1 MMKKLLSL
9 LLVAT
14 IITSTLC
21 VSYFAFDN
29 VDNLSNITTS
39 EPTDKEIEKST
50 ISTSDEATPDE
61 ATPDEITTEP
71 SSPTTESSTIESST
85 EPSSPTTESSTI
97 ESSTEPSSPTTESS
111 TIESSTEPSSSTT
124 ESSTIESSTEPS
136 SSTTES
142 STIESSTEPTTT
154 KPTDIKVSSIKLNT
168 KNHTMY
174 SNQYVQLKATVLPN
188 NAYNKSVTWKSSNSK
203 IATVDKKGKVKAL
216 KVGNAIITATSTDGS
231 NVSAQC
237 KIKVVQRV
245 TKIKLNKSIINLSK
259 KGKTAK
265 LKATV
270 LPNNAYNKSVTWK
283 ANNTKV
289 VTVDKKGKIKATTN
303 KGATYVNAIA
313 KDGSKKKAKLLV
325 VVGPKVKKITLNKT
339 SVTLNRGAKNRT
351 FQLKKAIKNKNATY
365 KGVSWYS
372 SNKNVATVNSNGKV
386 TIKHRGKVVITV
398 KAKDGSNKSA
408 KCKFTIKQLVTKLS
422 YNNKKQVKEVY
433 KNKKMKFAVT
443 VAPSNA
449 NNKGL
454 TYSSSNKK
462 VATVNSK
469 GVIKGIKAGT
479 VTITAKAKDG
489 SRKAVKLTVKVKNP
503 PISVNTKLTIKQLK
517 SKSIVKRHCDMLNN
531 YFKSCGATIEP
542 RLKGQHQWYVED
554 TSNYCVD
561 NFTSLND
568 WYIETLSYWIQE
580 MSTDTLKNDGEW
592 NGYTDMNKW
601 EKEVLD
607 SFIYWDKNGYPKYR
621 KNLIL
626 DSKYNGF
633 DWVVNTETPKDS
645 KFLVYV
651 DFEKF
656 KINGKDY
663 KDNKGNQEY
672 VIKFYYNWQSIED
685 YNNHKDPRD

>member
-1 MMKKLLSL
+1 MKKLLSL

-39 EPTDKEIEKST
+39 EPTEKEIETST
-50 ISTSDEATPDE
+50 ISTSDE

-85 EPSSPTTESSTI
+85 EPTT
-97 ESSTEPSSPTTESS
+97 
-111 TIESSTEPSSSTT
+111 
-124 ESSTIESSTEPS
+124 
-136 SSTTES
+136 
-142 STIESSTEPTTT
+142 TEPTEV
-154 KPTDIKVSSIKLNT
+154 KVSSIKLNAT
-168 KNHTMY
+168 SKTLYNGKSTT
-174 SNQYVQLKATVLPN
+174 LKATVFPI
-188 NAYNKSVTWKSSNSK
+188 NATNKSLTWKSSNTK
-203 IATVDKKGKVKAL
+203 VATVDKNGKVSAIKFG
-216 KVGNAIITATSTDGS
+216 KAIITVTSNDGS
-231 NVSAQC
+231 NVVAQC
-237 KIKVVQRV
+237 NITVVQRA
-245 TKIKLNKSIINLSK
+245 TKITLNKDIVNIPK
-259 KGKTAK
+259 KGKTATV
-265 LKATV
+265 KATV
-270 LPNNAYNKSVTWK
+270 YPSNAYIKSVNWK
-283 ANNTKV
+283 SNNTKV
-289 VTVDKKGKIKATTN
+289 VTVDRNGKIKATTN
-303 KGATYVNAIA
+303 KGTTYVNAIA

-351 FQLKKAIKNKNATY
+351 YQLKKSIKNKNATY
-365 KGVSWYS
+365 KAVAWKT
-372 SNKNVATVNSNGKV
+372 SNKNVATVDNNGKV
-386 TIKHRGKVVITV
+386 TVLKKGTVTITA

-408 KCKFTIKQLVTKLS
+408 KCKFTVKQLVTKLS

-443 VAPSNA
+443 VVPSNA
-449 NNKGL
+449 NNKKL

-554 TSNYCVD
+554 TSGYCVD
-561 NFTSLND
+561 NFVSLNY
-568 WYIETLSYWIQE
+568 WYTETLSY
-580 MSTDTLKNDGEW
+580 
-592 NGYTDMNKW
+592 
-601 EKEVLD
+601 
-607 SFIYWDKNGYPKYR
+607 
-621 KNLIL
+621 
-626 DSKYNGF
+626 
-633 DWVVNTETPKDS
+633 
-645 KFLVYV
+645 
-651 DFEKF
+651 
-656 KINGKDY
+656 
-663 KDNKGNQEY
+663 
-672 VIKFYYNWQSIED
+672 
-685 YNNHKDPRD
+685 

>member
-1 MMKKLLSL
+1 MKQHLMKLLQNL
-9 LLVAT
+9 L
-14 IITSTLC
+14 
-21 VSYFAFDN
+21 
-29 VDNLSNITTS
+29 
-39 EPTDKEIEKST
+39 
-50 ISTSDEATPDE
+50 
-61 ATPDEITTEP
+61 
-71 SSPTTESSTIESST
+71 SP
-85 EPSSPTTESSTI
+85 
-97 ESSTEPSSPTTESS
+97 
-111 TIESSTEPSSSTT
+111 TT

-154 KPTDIKVSSIKLNT
+154 ETTEVKVSSIKLNAT
-168 KNHTMY
+168 SKTLYNGKSTT
-174 SNQYVQLKATVLPN
+174 LKATVFPI
-188 NAYNKSVTWKSSNSK
+188 NATNKRLTWKSSNTK
-203 IATVDKKGKVKAL
+203 VATVDKNGKVKAL

-283 ANNTKV
+283 SNNTKV
-289 VTVDKKGKIKATTN
+289 VTVDRNGKIKATTN
-303 KGATYVNAIA
+303 KGTTYVNAIA
-313 KDGSKKKAKLLV
+313 KDGRKIRTRILV
-325 VVGPKVKKITLNKT
+325 VVGKKVKKITLNKS

-408 KCKFTIKQLVTKLS
+408 KCKFTVKQLVTKLS

-433 KNKKMKFAVT
+433 KNKTIKFAVT
-443 VAPSNA
+443 VVPSNA

-469 GVIKGIKAGT
+469 GVVKGIKAGT

-489 SRKAVKLTVKVKNP
+489 SRKVVKLTVKVKNP
-503 PISVNTKLTIKQLK
+503 PISDNTKLTIKQLK

-672 VIKFYYNWQSIED
+672 VIKFYYNWQSKVVGVFLLSKLTNFQKNRKILQI
-685 YNNHKDPRD
+685 

>member
-1 MMKKLLSL
+1 MKKLLSL

-14 IITSTLC
+14 IVTSTLC

-39 EPTDKEIEKST
+39 EPTDKEIETST

-61 ATPDEITTEP
+61 IT
-71 SSPTTESSTIESST
+71 
-85 EPSSPTTESSTI
+85 
-97 ESSTEPSSPTTESS
+97 TEPSSPTTESS

-154 KPTDIKVSSIKLNT
+154 EPTEVKVSSIKLNAT
-168 KNHTMY
+168 SKTLYNGKSTT
-174 SNQYVQLKATVLPN
+174 LKATVFPI
-188 NAYNKSVTWKSSNSK
+188 NATNKSLTWKSSNTK
-203 IATVDKKGKVKAL
+203 VATIDKNGKVKAL
-216 KVGNAIITATSTDGS
+216 KVGNATITATSTDGS

-283 ANNTKV
+283 SNNTKV
-289 VTVDKKGKIKATTN
+289 VTVDKNGKIKATTN
-303 KGATYVNAIA
+303 KGTTYVNAIA
-313 KDGSKKKAKLLV
+313 KDGRKIRTRILV
-325 VVGPKVKKITLNKT
+325 VVGKKVKKITLNKT

-408 KCKFTIKQLVTKLS
+408 KCKFTVKQLVTKLS

-433 KNKKMKFAVT
+433 KNKTIKFAVT
-443 VAPSNA
+443 VVPSNA

-503 PISVNTKLTIKQLK
+503 PISDNTKLTIKQLK
-517 SKSIVKRHCDMLNN
+517 SKLIVKRHCDMLNN

-607 SFIYWDKNGYPKYR
+607 SFIYWDKNGYPQYR

-633 DWVVNTETPKDS
+633 DWLINTYTKKTN

-656 KINGKDY
+656 KIKGKDY

>member
-1 MMKKLLSL
+1 MKQHLMKLLQNL
-9 LLVAT
+9 L
-14 IITSTLC
+14 
-21 VSYFAFDN
+21 
-29 VDNLSNITTS
+29 
-39 EPTDKEIEKST
+39 
-50 ISTSDEATPDE
+50 
-61 ATPDEITTEP
+61 
-71 SSPTTESSTIESST
+71 SP
-85 EPSSPTTESSTI
+85 
-97 ESSTEPSSPTTESS
+97 
-111 TIESSTEPSSSTT
+111 
-124 ESSTIESSTEPS
+124 
-136 SSTTES
+136 TTES

-154 KPTDIKVSSIKLNT
+154 ETTEVKVSSIKLNAT
-168 KNHTMY
+168 SKTLYNGKSTT
-174 SNQYVQLKATVLPN
+174 LKATVFPI
-188 NAYNKSVTWKSSNSK
+188 NATNKRLTWKSSNTK
-203 IATVDKKGKVKAL
+203 VATVDKNGKVKAL

-283 ANNTKV
+283 SNNTKV
-289 VTVDKKGKIKATTN
+289 VTVDRNGKIKATTN
-303 KGATYVNAIA
+303 KGTTYVNAIA
-313 KDGSKKKAKLLV
+313 KDGRKIRTRILV
-325 VVGPKVKKITLNKT
+325 VVGKKVKKITLNKS
-339 SVTLNRGAKNRT
+339 SVTLNKGAKNRT

-408 KCKFTIKQLVTKLS
+408 KCKFTVKQLVTKLS

-433 KNKKMKFAVT
+433 KNKTIKFAVT
-443 VAPSNA
+443 VVPSNA

-469 GVIKGIKAGT
+469 GVVKGIKAGT

-489 SRKAVKLTVKVKNP
+489 SRKVVKLTVKVKNP
-503 PISVNTKLTIKQLK
+503 PISDNTKLTIKQLK

>member
-1 MMKKLLSL
+1 MKKLLSL

-39 EPTDKEIEKST
+39 EPTEKGIETST

-85 EPSSPTTESSTI
+85 G
-97 ESSTEPSSPTTESS
+97 PSSPTTESS

-203 IATVDKKGKVKAL
+203 IATVDKNGKVKAL

-283 ANNTKV
+283 SNNTKV
-289 VTVDKKGKIKATTN
+289 VTVDKNGKIKATTN
-303 KGATYVNAIA
+303 KGTTYVNAIA
-313 KDGSKKKAKLLV
+313 KDGRKIRTRILV
-325 VVGPKVKKITLNKT
+325 VVGEKVKKITLNRT
-339 SVTLNRGAKNRT
+339 SVTLNRGAKNRG
-351 FQLKKAIKNKNATY
+351 FQLKKSIKNKNATY
-365 KGVSWYS
+365 KAVNWYT
-372 SNKNVATVNSNGKV
+372 SNKNIATVDSNGKV
-386 TIKHRGKVVITV
+386 TLKHRGKVTIIV

-408 KCKFTIKQLVTKLS
+408 KCKITVKQLVTKLS
-422 YNNKKQVKEVY
+422 YNGKKQAKEVY
-433 KNKKMKFAVT
+433 KNKTIKFAVA

-479 VTITAKAKDG
+479 VTIAAKAKDR
-489 SRKAVKLTVKVKNP
+489 SNKVVKIKVKVKNP
-503 PISVNTKLTIKQLK
+503 PITDTTILTEKALK
-517 SKSIVKRHCDMLNN
+517 NPQTVKRICTKLNN
-531 YFKSCGATIEP
+531 YFKSCGAKIEP
-542 RLKGQHQWYVED
+542 RLKGTHQWYIDD
-554 TSNYCVD
+554 TSDYPNPYYARTINEVY
-561 NFTSLND
+561 TSILGLWIHHMSND
-568 WYIETLSYWIQE
+568 TIC
-580 MSTDTLKNDGEW
+580 NDKEW
-592 NGYTDMNKW
+592 NGITTDDEF
-601 EKEVLD
+601 EKFLNSLE
-607 SFIYWDKNGYPKYR
+607 YYDKDGFPRHNQK
-621 KNLIL
+621 LIL
-626 DSKYNGF
+626 DKKYNGF
-633 DWVVNTETPKDS
+633 DWFINDFS
-645 KFLVYV
+645 KNDTVLMYV
-651 DFEKF
+651 DYEKF

-663 KDNKGNQEY
+663 KDKDGNQEY
-672 VIKFYYNWQSIED
+672 IIKFYYDWQGNVD
-685 YNNHKDPRD
+685 AVGWDKLKD

>member
-1 MMKKLLSL
+1 MKKLLSL

-14 IITSTLC
+14 IVTSTLC

-39 EPTDKEIEKST
+39 EPTDKEIETST

-85 EPSSPTTESSTI
+85 EPSS
-97 ESSTEPSSPTTESS
+97 
-111 TIESSTEPSSSTT
+111 
-124 ESSTIESSTEPS
+124 
-136 SSTTES
+136 STTES

-154 KPTDIKVSSIKLNT
+154 EPTEVKVSSIKLNAT
-168 KNHTMY
+168 SKTLYNGKSTT
-174 SNQYVQLKATVLPN
+174 LKATVFPI
-188 NAYNKSVTWKSSNSK
+188 NATNKRLTWKSSNTK
-203 IATVDKKGKVKAL
+203 VATVDKNGKVKAL

-283 ANNTKV
+283 SNNTKV
-289 VTVDKKGKIKATTN
+289 VTVDRNGKIKATTN
-303 KGATYVNAIA
+303 KGTTYVNAIA
-313 KDGSKKKAKLLV
+313 KDGRKIRTRILV
-325 VVGPKVKKITLNKT
+325 VVGKKVKKITLNKS

-408 KCKFTIKQLVTKLS
+408 KCKFTVKQLVTKLS

-433 KNKKMKFAVT
+433 KNKTIKFAVT
-443 VAPSNA
+443 VVPSNA

-503 PISVNTKLTIKQLK
+503 PISDNTKLTIKQLK
-517 SKSIVKRHCDMLNN
+517 SKLIVKRHCDMLNN

-607 SFIYWDKNGYPKYR
+607 SFIYWDKNGYPQYR

-633 DWVVNTETPKDS
+633 DWLINTYTKKTN

-656 KINGKDY
+656 KIKGKDY

>member
-1 MMKKLLSL
+1 MKKLLSL

-39 EPTDKEIEKST
+39 EPTEKGIETST

-61 ATPDEITTEP
+61 ATPDEIT
-71 SSPTTESSTIESST
+71 T

-203 IATVDKKGKVKAL
+203 IATVDKNGKVKAL
-216 KVGNAIITATSTDGS
+216 KVGNATITATSTDGS

>member
-1 MMKKLLSL
+1 MKKLLSL

-50 ISTSDEATPDE
+50 ISTSDEATSDE

-85 EPSSPTTESSTI
+85 EPTTTE
-97 ESSTEPSSPTTESS
+97 TTEV
-111 TIESSTEPSSSTT
+111 
-124 ESSTIESSTEPS
+124 
-136 SSTTES
+136 
-142 STIESSTEPTTT
+142 
-154 KPTDIKVSSIKLNT
+154 KVSSIKLNAT
-168 KNHTMY
+168 SKTLYNGKSTT
-174 SNQYVQLKATVLPN
+174 LKATVFPI
-188 NAYNKSVTWKSSNSK
+188 NATNKRLTWKSSNTK
-203 IATVDKKGKVKAL
+203 VATVDKNGKVKAL

-372 SNKNVATVNSNGKV
+372 SNKNVATVDKNGKV
-386 TIKHRGKVVITV
+386 TIKHRGTVTITA

-408 KCKFTIKQLVTKLS
+408 KCKFTVKQLVTKLS

>member
-1 MMKKLLSL
+1 MKKLLSL

-39 EPTDKEIEKST
+39 EPTEKGIETST
-50 ISTSDEATPDE
+50 ISTSDEATSDE

-85 EPSSPTTESSTI
+85 EPTTTE
-97 ESSTEPSSPTTESS
+97 TTEV
-111 TIESSTEPSSSTT
+111 
-124 ESSTIESSTEPS
+124 
-136 SSTTES
+136 
-142 STIESSTEPTTT
+142 
-154 KPTDIKVSSIKLNT
+154 KVSSIKLNAT
-168 KNHTMY
+168 SKTLYNGKSTT
-174 SNQYVQLKATVLPN
+174 LKATVFPI
-188 NAYNKSVTWKSSNSK
+188 NATNKRLTWKSSNTK
-203 IATVDKKGKVKAL
+203 VATVDKNGKVKAL

-265 LKATV
+265 LKAAV

-283 ANNTKV
+283 SNNTKV
-289 VTVDKKGKIKATTN
+289 VTVDKNGKIKATTN
-303 KGATYVNAIA
+303 KGTTYVNAIA
-313 KDGSKKKAKLLV
+313 KDGSKIRTRILV
-325 VVGPKVKKITLNKT
+325 VVGKKVKKITLNKS

-372 SNKNVATVNSNGKV
+372 SNKNVATVDNNGKV
-386 TIKHRGKVVITV
+386 TVLKKGTVTITA

-408 KCKFTIKQLVTKLS
+408 KCKFTVKQLVTKLS

-433 KNKKMKFAVT
+433 KNKTIKFAVT
-443 VAPSNA
+443 VVPSNA

-469 GVIKGIKAGT
+469 GVVKGIKAGT
-479 VTITAKAKDG
+479 VTITAKTKD
-489 SRKAVKLTVKVKNP
+489 SSKKIVKIKVKVKNP
-503 PISVNTKLTIKQLK
+503 PISDNTKLTIKQLK

-554 TSNYCVD
+554 TSGYCVD
-561 NFTSLND
+561 NFVSLNY
-568 WYIETLSYWIQE
+568 WYTETLSYWIQE
-580 MSTDTLKNDGEW
+580 MSGDFLNNNNDWNDKGYLKDS
-592 NGYTDMNKW
+592 NKYADF
-601 EKEVLD
+601 LN
-607 SFIYWDKNGYPKYR
+607 SFIYWDKNGYPQYR

-633 DWVVNTETPKDS
+633 DWLINTETPKDS

>member
-1 MMKKLLSL
+1 MKKLLSL

-39 EPTDKEIEKST
+39 EPTEKGIETST
-50 ISTSDEATPDE
+50 ISTSDEATSDE

-85 EPSSPTTESSTI
+85 EPTTTE
-97 ESSTEPSSPTTESS
+97 TTEV
-111 TIESSTEPSSSTT
+111 
-124 ESSTIESSTEPS
+124 
-136 SSTTES
+136 
-142 STIESSTEPTTT
+142 
-154 KPTDIKVSSIKLNT
+154 KVSSIKLNAT
-168 KNHTMY
+168 SKTLYNGKSTT
-174 SNQYVQLKATVLPN
+174 LKATVFPI
-188 NAYNKSVTWKSSNSK
+188 NATNKRLTWKSSNTK
-203 IATVDKKGKVKAL
+203 VATVDKNGKVKAL

-283 ANNTKV
+283 SNNTKV
-289 VTVDKKGKIKATTN
+289 VTVDKNGKIKATTN
-303 KGATYVNAIA
+303 KGTTYVNAIA
-313 KDGSKKKAKLLV
+313 KDGSKIRTRILV
-325 VVGPKVKKITLNKT
+325 VVGKKVKKITLNKS

-433 KNKKMKFAVT
+433 KNKTMKFAVT
-443 VAPSNA
+443 VTPSNA

-469 GVIKGIKAGT
+469 GVVKGIKAGT
-479 VTITAKAKDG
+479 VTITAKTKD
-489 SRKAVKLTVKVKNP
+489 SSKKIVKIKVKVKNP
-503 PISVNTKLTIKQLK
+503 PISDNTKLTIKQLK

-554 TSNYCVD
+554 TSGYCVD
-561 NFTSLND
+561 NFVSLNY
-568 WYIETLSYWIQE
+568 WYTETLSYWIQE
-580 MSTDTLKNDGEW
+580 MSGDFLNNNNDWNDKGYLKDS
-592 NGYTDMNKW
+592 NKYADF
-601 EKEVLD
+601 LN
-607 SFIYWDKNGYPKYR
+607 SFIYWDKNGYPQYR

-633 DWVVNTETPKDS
+633 DWLINTETPKDS

-685 YNNHKDPRD
+685 YNNHKDQRD

>member
-1 MMKKLLSL
+1 MKKLLSL

-39 EPTDKEIEKST
+39 EPTEKEIEPST
-50 ISTSDEATPDE
+50 TSTSDEATSDEATSDEATSDEATPDE
-61 ATPDEITTEP
+61 IT
-71 SSPTTESSTIESST
+71 
-85 EPSSPTTESSTI
+85 
-97 ESSTEPSSPTTESS
+97 
-111 TIESSTEPSSSTT
+111 TEPSSSTT

-154 KPTDIKVSSIKLNT
+154 EPTDIKVNSIKLNT
-168 KNHTMY
+168 DDYVMY
-174 SNQYVQLKATVLPN
+174 SKQYVQLKAIVSPT
-188 NAYNKSVTWKSSNSK
+188 NATNKNVTWSSNNTK
-203 IATVDKKGKVKAL
+203 IATVDKNGKVKAL
-216 KVGNAIITATSTDGS
+216 KVGNATIIATSTDGS

-270 LPNNAYNKSVTWK
+270 YPSNAYNKSVTWK
-283 ANNTKV
+283 SNNTKV
-289 VTVDKKGKIKATTN
+289 VTVDKNGKIKATTN
-303 KGATYVNAIA
+303 KGTTYVNATA
-313 KDGSKKKAKLLV
+313 KDGSKIRTRVLV
-325 VVGPKVKKITLNKT
+325 VVGEKVKKITLNKT

-398 KAKDGSNKSA
+398 KAKDGSKKSA
-408 KCKFTIKQLVTKLS
+408 KCKVTVRQLVTKLS
-422 YNNKKQVKEVY
+422 YNKKTQKAEVY
-433 KNKKMKFAVT
+433 KNKTIKFAVT

-469 GVIKGIKAGT
+469 GIIKGIKAGT

-503 PISVNTKLTIKQLK
+503 PISDNTKLTIKQLK

-554 TSNYCVD
+554 TSGYCVD
-561 NFTSLND
+561 NFVSLNY
-568 WYIETLSYWIQE
+568 WYTETLSYWIQE
-580 MSTDTLKNDGEW
+580 MSGDFLNNDIDWNNKGYLKDS
-592 NGYTDMNKW
+592 NKYADF
-601 EKEVLD
+601 LN
-607 SFIYWDKNGYPKYR
+607 SFIYWDKNGYPQYR

-633 DWVVNTETPKDS
+633 DWLINTETPKDS

-663 KDNKGNQEY
+663 KDKDGNQEY

>member
-1 MMKKLLSL
+1 MKLLQNL
-9 LLVAT
+9 L
-14 IITSTLC
+14 
-21 VSYFAFDN
+21 
-29 VDNLSNITTS
+29 
-39 EPTDKEIEKST
+39 
-50 ISTSDEATPDE
+50 
-61 ATPDEITTEP
+61 
-71 SSPTTESSTIESST
+71 SP
-85 EPSSPTTESSTI
+85 
-97 ESSTEPSSPTTESS
+97 
-111 TIESSTEPSSSTT
+111 TT

-154 KPTDIKVSSIKLNT
+154 ETTEVKVSSIKLNAT
-168 KNHTMY
+168 SKTLYNGKSTT
-174 SNQYVQLKATVLPN
+174 LKATVFPI
-188 NAYNKSVTWKSSNSK
+188 NATNKSLTWKSSNTK
-203 IATVDKKGKVKAL
+203 VATIDKNGKVKAL
-216 KVGNAIITATSTDGS
+216 KVGNATITATSTDGS

-283 ANNTKV
+283 SNNTKV
-289 VTVDKKGKIKATTN
+289 VTVDKNGKIKATTN
-303 KGATYVNAIA
+303 KGTTYVNAIA
-313 KDGSKKKAKLLV
+313 KDGRKIRTRILV
-325 VVGPKVKKITLNKT
+325 VVGKKVKKITLNKT

-408 KCKFTIKQLVTKLS
+408 KCKFTVKQLVTKLS

-433 KNKKMKFAVT
+433 KNKTIKFAVT
-443 VAPSNA
+443 VVPSNA

-503 PISVNTKLTIKQLK
+503 PISDNTKLTIKQLK

-607 SFIYWDKNGYPKYR
+607 SFIYWDKNGYPQYR

-633 DWVVNTETPKDS
+633 DWLINTYTKKTN

-656 KINGKDY
+656 KIKGKDY

>member
-1 MMKKLLSL
+1 MKKLLSL

-39 EPTDKEIEKST
+39 EPTDKEIETST

-61 ATPDEITTEP
+61 IT
-71 SSPTTESSTIESST
+71 T

-174 SNQYVQLKATVLPN
+174 SNQYVQ
-188 NAYNKSVTWKSSNSK
+188 
-203 IATVDKKGKVKAL
+203 
-216 KVGNAIITATSTDGS
+216 
-231 NVSAQC
+231 
-237 KIKVVQRV
+237 
-245 TKIKLNKSIINLSK
+245 
-259 KGKTAK
+259 

-372 SNKNVATVNSNGKV
+372 SNKNVATVDNNGKV
-386 TIKHRGKVVITV
+386 TVLKKGTVTITA

-408 KCKFTIKQLVTKLS
+408 KCKFTVKQLVTKLS

-433 KNKKMKFAVT
+433 KNKTIKFAVT
-443 VAPSNA
+443 VVPSNA

-469 GVIKGIKAGT
+469 GVVKGIKAGT

-489 SRKAVKLTVKVKNP
+489 SRKVVKLTVKVKNP

-554 TSNYCVD
+554 TSGYCVD
-561 NFTSLND
+561 NFVSLNY
-568 WYIETLSYWIQE
+568 WYTETLSYWIQE
-580 MSTDTLKNDGEW
+580 MSGDFLNNNDDWNDKGYLKDS
-592 NGYTDMNKW
+592 NKYADF
-601 EKEVLD
+601 LN
-607 SFIYWDKNGYPKYR
+607 SFIYWDKNGYPQYR

-633 DWVVNTETPKDS
+633 DWLINTYTKKTN

-656 KINGKDY
+656 KIKGKDY
-663 KDNKGNQEY
+663 KDKDGNQEY

>member
-1 MMKKLLSL
+1 MKKLLSL

-39 EPTDKEIEKST
+39 EPTDKEIETST

-85 EPSSPTTESSTI
+85 EPSSSTTG
-97 ESSTEPSSPTTESS
+97 SS

-154 KPTDIKVSSIKLNT
+154 KPTDIKVSSVKLNT

-203 IATVDKKGKVKAL
+203 IATVDKNGKVKAL

-289 VTVDKKGKIKATTN
+289 VTVDVPVTAPTTVATESETKASFMFGIFPSLSTIP
-303 KGATYVNAIA
+303 ARDAV
-313 KDGSKKKAKLLV
+313 
-325 VVGPKVKKITLNKT
+325 PT
-339 SVTLNRGAKNRT
+339 SVPM
-351 FQLKKAIKNKNATY
+351 
-365 KGVSWYS
+365 VSNIS
-372 SNKNVATVNSNGKV
+372 MIQNVMMSEIAVNHP
-386 TIKHRGKVVITV
+386 ILM
-398 KAKDGSNKSA
+398 KS
-408 KCKFTIKQLVTKLS
+408 
-422 YNNKKQVKEVY
+422 
-433 KNKKMKFAVT
+433 
-443 VAPSNA
+443 
-449 NNKGL
+449 
-454 TYSSSNKK
+454 
-462 VATVNSK
+462 
-469 GVIKGIKAGT
+469 
-479 VTITAKAKDG
+479 
-489 SRKAVKLTVKVKNP
+489 
-503 PISVNTKLTIKQLK
+503 LK
-517 SKSIVKRHCDMLNN
+517 SNLN
-531 YFKSCGATIEP
+531 SVVSAI
-542 RLKGQHQWYVED
+542 
-554 TSNYCVD
+554 
-561 NFTSLND
+561 SLNCGTNEAVASD
-568 WYIETLSYWIQE
+568 AKGFVP
-580 MSTDTLKNDGEW
+580 KNIA
-592 NGYTDMNKW
+592 
-601 EKEVLD
+601 
-607 SFIYWDKNGYPKYR
+607 SPA
-621 KNLIL
+621 
-626 DSKYNGF
+626 
-633 DWVVNTETPKDS
+633 
-645 KFLVYV
+645 
-651 DFEKF
+651 
-656 KINGKDY
+656 
-663 KDNKGNQEY
+663 Q
-672 VIKFYYNWQSIED
+672 
-685 YNNHKDPRD
+685 

>member
-1 MMKKLLSL
+1 MKKLLSL

-14 IITSTLC
+14 IVTSTLC

-39 EPTDKEIEKST
+39 EPTDKEIETST

-61 ATPDEITTEP
+61 ATPDEIT
-71 SSPTTESSTIESST
+71 T

-154 KPTDIKVSSIKLNT
+154 EPTEVKVSSIKLNAT
-168 KNHTMY
+168 SKTLYNGKSTT
-174 SNQYVQLKATVLPN
+174 LKATVFPI
-188 NAYNKSVTWKSSNSK
+188 NATNKSLTWKSSNTK
-203 IATVDKKGKVKAL
+203 VATIDKNGKVKAL
-216 KVGNAIITATSTDGS
+216 KVGNATITATSTDGS

-259 KGKTAK
+259 KCKTAK

-283 ANNTKV
+283 SNNTKV
-289 VTVDKKGKIKATTN
+289 VTVDKNGKIKATTN
-303 KGATYVNAIA
+303 NGTTYVNAIA
-313 KDGSKKKAKLLV
+313 KDGSKIRTRVLV
-325 VVGPKVKKITLNKT
+325 VVGEKVKKITLNKT

-372 SNKNVATVNSNGKV
+372 SNKNVATVDKNGKV

-408 KCKFTIKQLVTKLS
+408 KCKFTVKQLVTKLS

-433 KNKKMKFAVT
+433 KNKTIKFAVT
-443 VAPSNA
+443 VVPSNA
-449 NNKGL
+449 SNKGL

-503 PISVNTKLTIKQLK
+503 PISDNTKLTIKQLK

-554 TSNYCVD
+554 TSGYCVD
-561 NFTSLND
+561 NFVSLNY
-568 WYIETLSYWIQE
+568 WYTETLSYWIQE

-607 SFIYWDKNGYPKYR
+607 SFIYWDKNGYPQYR

-633 DWVVNTETPKDS
+633 DWLINTYTKKTN

-656 KINGKDY
+656 KIKGKDY

>member
-1 MMKKLLSL
+1 MKKLLSL

-14 IITSTLC
+14 IVTSTLC

-39 EPTDKEIEKST
+39 
-50 ISTSDEATPDE
+50 DE
-61 ATPDEITTEP
+61 ATPDEIT
-71 SSPTTESSTIESST
+71 
-85 EPSSPTTESSTI
+85 
-97 ESSTEPSSPTTESS
+97 TEPSSPTTESS

-154 KPTDIKVSSIKLNT
+154 EPTEVKVSSIKLNAT
-168 KNHTMY
+168 SKTLYNGKSTT
-174 SNQYVQLKATVLPN
+174 LKATVFPI
-188 NAYNKSVTWKSSNSK
+188 NATNKSLTWKSSNTK
-203 IATVDKKGKVKAL
+203 VATIDKNGKVKAL
-216 KVGNAIITATSTDGS
+216 KVGNATITATSTDGS

-259 KGKTAK
+259 KCKTAK

-283 ANNTKV
+283 SNNTKV
-289 VTVDKKGKIKATTN
+289 VTVDKNGKIKATTN
-303 KGATYVNAIA
+303 NGTTYVNAIA
-313 KDGSKKKAKLLV
+313 KDGSKIRTRVLV
-325 VVGPKVKKITLNKT
+325 VVGKKVKKITLNKT

-372 SNKNVATVNSNGKV
+372 SNKNVATVNSTGKV

-408 KCKFTIKQLVTKLS
+408 KCKIIVKQLVTKLS
-422 YNNKKQVKEVY
+422 YNSKKQAKKVY
-433 KNKKMKFAVT
+433 RNKTIKFAVT
-443 VAPSNA
+443 VVPSNA
-449 NNKGL
+449 NNKKL

-469 GVIKGIKAGT
+469 GIIKGIKAGT
-479 VTITAKAKDG
+479 VTITAKAKDR
-489 SRKAVKLTVKVKNP
+489 SNKVVKIKVKVKNP
-503 PISVNTKLTIKQLK
+503 PISDNTKLTIKQLK

>member
-1 MMKKLLSL
+1 MKKLLSL

-39 EPTDKEIEKST
+39 EPTEKGIETST
-50 ISTSDEATPDE
+50 ISTSDEATPDG
-61 ATPDEITTEP
+61 IT
-71 SSPTTESSTIESST
+71 
-85 EPSSPTTESSTI
+85 
-97 ESSTEPSSPTTESS
+97 
-111 TIESSTEPSSSTT
+111 
-124 ESSTIESSTEPS
+124 TEPS

-154 KPTDIKVSSIKLNT
+154 EPTEVKVSSIKLNAT
-168 KNHTMY
+168 SKTLYNGKSTT
-174 SNQYVQLKATVLPN
+174 LKATFFPT
-188 NAYNKSVTWKSSNSK
+188 NATNKSLTWKSSNTK
-203 IATVDKKGKVKAL
+203 VATVDKNGKVKAL

-245 TKIKLNKSIINLSK
+245 TKITLNKSIINLSK

-265 LKATV
+265 LKVTV
-270 LPNNAYNKSVTWK
+270 LPNDAYNKSVTWK
-283 ANNTKV
+283 SNNTKV
-289 VTVDKKGKIKATTN
+289 VTVDKNGKIKATTN
-303 KGATYVNAIA
+303 NGTTYVNAIA
-313 KDGSKKKAKLLV
+313 KDGSKIRTRVLV
-325 VVGPKVKKITLNKT
+325 VVGEKVKKITLNKT

-372 SNKNVATVNSNGKV
+372 SNKNVATVNSTGKV

-408 KCKFTIKQLVTKLS
+408 KCKIIVKQLVTKLS
-422 YNNKKQVKEVY
+422 YNSKKQAKKVY
-433 KNKKMKFAVT
+433 RNKTIKFAVT
-443 VAPSNA
+443 VVPSNA
-449 NNKGL
+449 NNKKL

-469 GVIKGIKAGT
+469 GIIKGIKAGT
-479 VTITAKAKDG
+479 VTITAKAKDR
-489 SRKAVKLTVKVKNP
+489 SNKVVKIKVKVKNP
-503 PISVNTKLTIKQLK
+503 PISDNTKLTIKQLK

>member
-39 EPTDKEIEKST
+39 EPTEKGIETST

-61 ATPDEITTEP
+61 ATPDEIT
-71 SSPTTESSTIESST
+71 
-85 EPSSPTTESSTI
+85 
-97 ESSTEPSSPTTESS
+97 TEPSSPTTESS

-372 SNKNVATVNSNGKV
+372 SNKNVATVDKNGKV

-469 GVIKGIKAGT
+469 GVVKGIKAGT

>member
-1 MMKKLLSL
+1 MKKLLSL

-39 EPTDKEIEKST
+39 EPTDKEIETST
-50 ISTSDEATPDE
+50 IS
-61 ATPDEITTEP
+61 TPDEIT
-71 SSPTTESSTIESST
+71 
-85 EPSSPTTESSTI
+85 
-97 ESSTEPSSPTTESS
+97 TEPSSPTTESS

-124 ESSTIESSTEPS
+124 ESSTEPS
-136 SSTTES
+136 SSI
-142 STIESSTEPTTT
+142 STPDEPTRLVT
-154 KPTDIKVSSIKLNT
+154 SIKLNRSKVT
-168 KNHTMY
+168 IDKGR
-174 SNQYVQLKATVLPN
+174 SIRLLATVTPN
-188 NAYNKSVTWKSSNSK
+188 DADNKTLIWKSSNTN
-203 IATVDKKGKVKAL
+203 IATVNDGYVKAIKTGKATIIVSSSDGSNITTKCDITIVQKATKVTVRQYYRINKPSKKLYKLNAKVYPSDTSDKSLIYRSSNNKVATVNKKGQIKAKKYGKATITVINKKSRKSAKCLLIVGQYVSKIKLSKNKVTLNNGKATKLKSKVTNKKAIYKAIQWKSTNTNIAKVNSNGVVKAL
-216 KVGNAIITATSTDGS
+216 KRGT
-231 NVSAQC
+231 C
-237 KIKVVQRV
+237 
-245 TKIKLNKSIINLSK
+245 
-259 KGKTAK
+259 
-265 LKATV
+265 
-270 LPNNAYNKSVTWK
+270 
-283 ANNTKV
+283 
-289 VTVDKKGKIKATTN
+289 
-303 KGATYVNAIA
+303 YVIAVA
-313 KDGSKKKAKLLV
+313 KDGS
-325 VVGPKVKKITLNKT
+325 
-339 SVTLNRGAKNRT
+339 R
-351 FQLKKAIKNKNATY
+351 
-365 KGVSWYS
+365 
-372 SNKNVATVNSNGKV
+372 
-386 TIKHRGKVVITV
+386 
-398 KAKDGSNKSA
+398 KSA
-408 KCKFTIKQLVTKLS
+408 KCKVTVRQLVTKLS
-422 YNNKKQVKEVY
+422 YNKATQKAEVY
-433 KNKKMKFAVT
+433 KNKTIKFAVT
-443 VAPSNA
+443 VVPSNA
-449 NNKGL
+449 NNKKL

-554 TSNYCVD
+554 TSGYCVD
-561 NFTSLND
+561 NFVSLNY
-568 WYIETLSYWIQE
+568 WYTETLSYWIQE

-607 SFIYWDKNGYPKYR
+607 SFIYWDKNGYPQYR

-633 DWVVNTETPKDS
+633 DWLINTYTKKTN

-656 KINGKDY
+656 KIKGKDY
-663 KDNKGNQEY
+663 KDKDGNQEY

>member
-1 MMKKLLSL
+1 MKLLQNL
-9 LLVAT
+9 L
-14 IITSTLC
+14 
-21 VSYFAFDN
+21 
-29 VDNLSNITTS
+29 
-39 EPTDKEIEKST
+39 
-50 ISTSDEATPDE
+50 
-61 ATPDEITTEP
+61 
-71 SSPTTESSTIESST
+71 SP
-85 EPSSPTTESSTI
+85 
-97 ESSTEPSSPTTESS
+97 
-111 TIESSTEPSSSTT
+111 TT

-154 KPTDIKVSSIKLNT
+154 ETTEVKVSSIKLNAT
-168 KNHTMY
+168 SKTLYNGKSTT
-174 SNQYVQLKATVLPN
+174 LKATVFPI
-188 NAYNKSVTWKSSNSK
+188 NATNKRLTWKSSNTK
-203 IATVDKKGKVKAL
+203 VATVDKNGKVKAL

-283 ANNTKV
+283 SNNTKV
-289 VTVDKKGKIKATTN
+289 VTVDRNGKIKATTN
-303 KGATYVNAIA
+303 KGTTYVNAIA
-313 KDGSKKKAKLLV
+313 KDGRKIRTRILV
-325 VVGPKVKKITLNKT
+325 VVGKKVKKITLNKS

-372 SNKNVATVNSNGKV
+372 SNKNVATVDKNGKV

-398 KAKDGSNKSA
+398 KARDGSNKSA
-408 KCKFTIKQLVTKLS
+408 KCKVTVRQLVTKLS
-422 YNNKKQVKEVY
+422 YNKATQKAEVY
-433 KNKKMKFAVT
+433 KNKTIKFAVT
-443 VAPSNA
+443 VVPSNA
-449 NNKGL
+449 NNKKL

-469 GVIKGIKAGT
+469 GIIKGIKAGT

-503 PISVNTKLTIKQLK
+503 PISDNTKLTIKQLK

>member
-1 MMKKLLSL
+1 MKKLLSL

-39 EPTDKEIEKST
+39 EPTDKEIETST

-61 ATPDEITTEP
+61 IT
-71 SSPTTESSTIESST
+71 
-85 EPSSPTTESSTI
+85 
-97 ESSTEPSSPTTESS
+97 TEPSSPTTESS

-154 KPTDIKVSSIKLNT
+154 KPTDIKVSSVKLNT

-203 IATVDKKGKVKAL
+203 IATVDKNGKVKAL

-283 ANNTKV
+283 SNNTKV
-289 VTVDKKGKIKATTN
+289 VTVDKNGKIKATTN
-303 KGATYVNAIA
+303 KGTTYVNAIA
-313 KDGSKKKAKLLV
+313 KDGRKIRTRILV
-325 VVGPKVKKITLNKT
+325 VVGKKVKKITLNKT

-351 FQLKKAIKNKNATY
+351 YQLKKSIKNKNATY
-365 KGVSWYS
+365 KAVAWKT
-372 SNKNVATVNSNGKV
+372 SNKNVATVDNNGKV
-386 TIKHRGKVVITV
+386 TVLKKGTVTITA

-408 KCKFTIKQLVTKLS
+408 KCKFTVKQLVTKLS

-503 PISVNTKLTIKQLK
+503 PISDNTKLTIKQLK
-517 SKSIVKRHCDMLNN
+517 SKAIVKRHCDMLNN

-607 SFIYWDKNGYPKYR
+607 SFIYWDKNGYPQYR

-633 DWVVNTETPKDS
+633 DWLINTYTKKTN

-656 KINGKDY
+656 KIKGKDY
-663 KDNKGNQEY
+663 KDKDGNQEY

>member
-1 MMKKLLSL
+1 MKKLLSL

-39 EPTDKEIEKST
+39 EPTEKGIETST
-50 ISTSDEATPDE
+50 ISTSDEATSDE

-85 EPSSPTTESSTI
+85 EPTTTE
-97 ESSTEPSSPTTESS
+97 TTEV
-111 TIESSTEPSSSTT
+111 
-124 ESSTIESSTEPS
+124 
-136 SSTTES
+136 
-142 STIESSTEPTTT
+142 
-154 KPTDIKVSSIKLNT
+154 KVSSIKLNAT
-168 KNHTMY
+168 SKTLYNGKSTT
-174 SNQYVQLKATVLPN
+174 LKATVFPI
-188 NAYNKSVTWKSSNSK
+188 NATNKRLTWKSSNTK
-203 IATVDKKGKVKAL
+203 VATVDKNGKVKAL

-265 LKATV
+265 LKAAV

-283 ANNTKV
+283 SNNTKV
-289 VTVDKKGKIKATTN
+289 VTVDKNGKIKATTN
-303 KGATYVNAIA
+303 KGTTYVNAIA
-313 KDGSKKKAKLLV
+313 KDGSKIRTRILV
-325 VVGPKVKKITLNKT
+325 VVGEKVKKITLNKS

-398 KAKDGSNKSA
+398 KAKDGSSKSA
-408 KCKFTIKQLVTKLS
+408 KCKIIVKQLVTKLS
-422 YNNKKQVKEVY
+422 YNSIKQAKEVY
-433 KNKKMKFAVT
+433 RNKTIKFAVT
-443 VAPSNA
+443 VVPSNA

-469 GVIKGIKAGT
+469 GVVKGIKAGT

-489 SRKAVKLTVKVKNP
+489 SRKVVKLTVKVKNP
-503 PISVNTKLTIKQLK
+503 PISDNTKLTIKQLK

-554 TSNYCVD
+554 TSGYCVD
-561 NFTSLND
+561 NFVSLNY
-568 WYIETLSYWIQE
+568 WYTETLSYWIQE
-580 MSTDTLKNDGEW
+580 MSGDFLNNNNDWNDKGYLKDS
-592 NGYTDMNKW
+592 NKYADF
-601 EKEVLD
+601 LN
-607 SFIYWDKNGYPKYR
+607 SFIYWDKNGYPQYR

-633 DWVVNTETPKDS
+633 DWLINTETPKDS

>member
-1 MMKKLLSL
+1 MKKLLSL

-39 EPTDKEIEKST
+39 EPTEKGIETST
-50 ISTSDEATPDE
+50 ISTSDEATSDE
-61 ATPDEITTEP
+61 ATPDEIT
-71 SSPTTESSTIESST
+71 
-85 EPSSPTTESSTI
+85 
-97 ESSTEPSSPTTESS
+97 TEPSSPTTESS

-124 ESSTIESSTEPS
+124 ESSTIESSTEPT
-136 SSTTES
+136 TTE
-142 STIESSTEPTTT
+142 TTEV
-154 KPTDIKVSSIKLNT
+154 KVSSIKLNAT
-168 KNHTMY
+168 SKTLYNGKSTT
-174 SNQYVQLKATVLPN
+174 LKATVFPI
-188 NAYNKSVTWKSSNSK
+188 NATNKRLTWKSSNTK
-203 IATVDKKGKVKAL
+203 VATVDKNGKVKAL

-265 LKATV
+265 LKAAV

-283 ANNTKV
+283 SNNTKV
-289 VTVDKKGKIKATTN
+289 VTVDKNGKIKATTN
-303 KGATYVNAIA
+303 KGTTYVNAIA
-313 KDGSKKKAKLLV
+313 KDGSKIRTRILV
-325 VVGPKVKKITLNKT
+325 VVGKKVKKITLNKS

-408 KCKFTIKQLVTKLS
+408 KCKFTVKQLVTKLS

-433 KNKKMKFAVT
+433 KNKTIKFAVT
-443 VAPSNA
+443 VVPSNA

-469 GVIKGIKAGT
+469 GVVKGIKAGT

-489 SRKAVKLTVKVKNP
+489 SRKVVKLTVKVKNP
-503 PISVNTKLTIKQLK
+503 PISDNTKLTIKQLK

-554 TSNYCVD
+554 TSGYCVD
-561 NFTSLND
+561 NFVSLNY
-568 WYIETLSYWIQE
+568 WYTETLSYWIQE
-580 MSTDTLKNDGEW
+580 MSGDFLNNNNDWNDKGYLKDS
-592 NGYTDMNKW
+592 NKYADF
-601 EKEVLD
+601 LN
-607 SFIYWDKNGYPKYR
+607 SFIYWDKNGYPQSR

-633 DWVVNTETPKDS
+633 DWLINTETPKDS

>member
-1 MMKKLLSL
+1 
-9 LLVAT
+9 
-14 IITSTLC
+14 
-21 VSYFAFDN
+21 
-29 VDNLSNITTS
+29 
-39 EPTDKEIEKST
+39 
-50 ISTSDEATPDE
+50 
-61 ATPDEITTEP
+61 
-71 SSPTTESSTIESST
+71 
-85 EPSSPTTESSTI
+85 
-97 ESSTEPSSPTTESS
+97 
-111 TIESSTEPSSSTT
+111 
-124 ESSTIESSTEPS
+124 
-136 SSTTES
+136 
-142 STIESSTEPTTT
+142 
-154 KPTDIKVSSIKLNT
+154 
-168 KNHTMY
+168 MY

-203 IATVDKKGKVKAL
+203 IATVDKNGKVKAL

-351 FQLKKAIKNKNATY
+351 YQLKKSIKNKNATY
-365 KGVSWYS
+365 KAVAWKT
-372 SNKNVATVNSNGKV
+372 SNKNVATVDKNGKV

-398 KAKDGSNKSA
+398 KARDGSNKSA
-408 KCKFTIKQLVTKLS
+408 KCKFTVKQLVTKLS

-433 KNKKMKFAVT
+433 KNKTIKFAVT

-554 TSNYCVD
+554 TSGYCVD
-561 NFTSLND
+561 NFVSLNY
-568 WYIETLSYWIQE
+568 WYTETLSYWIQE

-607 SFIYWDKNGYPKYR
+607 SFIYWDKNGYPQYR

-633 DWVVNTETPKDS
+633 DWLINTYTKKTN

-656 KINGKDY
+656 KIKGKDY
-663 KDNKGNQEY
+663 KDKDGNQEY

>member
-1 MMKKLLSL
+1 MKQHLMKLLQNL
-9 LLVAT
+9 L
-14 IITSTLC
+14 
-21 VSYFAFDN
+21 
-29 VDNLSNITTS
+29 
-39 EPTDKEIEKST
+39 
-50 ISTSDEATPDE
+50 
-61 ATPDEITTEP
+61 
-71 SSPTTESSTIESST
+71 SP
-85 EPSSPTTESSTI
+85 
-97 ESSTEPSSPTTESS
+97 
-111 TIESSTEPSSSTT
+111 
-124 ESSTIESSTEPS
+124 
-136 SSTTES
+136 TTES

-154 KPTDIKVSSIKLNT
+154 ETTEVKVSSIKLNAT
-168 KNHTMY
+168 SKTLYNGKSTT
-174 SNQYVQLKATVLPN
+174 LKATVFPI
-188 NAYNKSVTWKSSNSK
+188 NATNKRLTWKSSNTK
-203 IATVDKKGKVKAL
+203 VATVDKNGKVKAL

-283 ANNTKV
+283 SNNTKV
-289 VTVDKKGKIKATTN
+289 VTVDRNGKIKATTN
-303 KGATYVNAIA
+303 KGTTYVNAIA
-313 KDGSKKKAKLLV
+313 KDGRKIRTRILV
-325 VVGPKVKKITLNKT
+325 VVGKKVKKITLNKS

-408 KCKFTIKQLVTKLS
+408 KCKFTVKQLVTKLS

-433 KNKKMKFAVT
+433 KNKTIKFAVT
-443 VAPSNA
+443 VVPSNA

-469 GVIKGIKAGT
+469 GVVKGIKAGT

-489 SRKAVKLTVKVKNP
+489 SRKVVKLTVKVKNP
-503 PISVNTKLTIKQLK
+503 PISDNTKLTIKQLK

>member
-1 MMKKLLSL
+1 MKKLLSL

-39 EPTDKEIEKST
+39 EPTEKEIETST
-50 ISTSDEATPDE
+50 ISTSDEATSDEAKPDE
-61 ATPDEITTEP
+61 ATTDEITTE
-71 SSPTTESSTIESST
+71 T
-85 EPSSPTTESSTI
+85 
-97 ESSTEPSSPTTESS
+97 
-111 TIESSTEPSSSTT
+111 STEPSSSI
-124 ESSTIESSTEPS
+124 STPDELTRLV
-136 SSTTES
+136 T
-142 STIESSTEPTTT
+142 
-154 KPTDIKVSSIKLNT
+154 SIKLNRSKVT
-168 KNHTMY
+168 IDKGR
-174 SNQYVQLKATVLPN
+174 SIRLLATVTPN
-188 NAYNKSVTWKSSNSK
+188 DADNKALTCKSSNTN
-203 IATVDKKGKVKAL
+203 IATVNNNGYVKAIKTGKATIIVSSSDGSNITAKCDITVVQKATKVTVRQYYHINKPSKKLYKLNAKVYPSDTTDKSLIYRSSNNKVATVNKKGQIKAKKYGKTTITVINKKSIKSAKCLLIVGQYVSKIKLSKNKVTLNNGKATKLKSKVTNKAIYKAIQWKSTNTNIAKVNSNGVVKAL
-216 KVGNAIITATSTDGS
+216 KRGT
-231 NVSAQC
+231 C
-237 KIKVVQRV
+237 
-245 TKIKLNKSIINLSK
+245 
-259 KGKTAK
+259 
-265 LKATV
+265 
-270 LPNNAYNKSVTWK
+270 
-283 ANNTKV
+283 
-289 VTVDKKGKIKATTN
+289 
-303 KGATYVNAIA
+303 YVIAVA
-313 KDGSKKKAKLLV
+313 KDGS
-325 VVGPKVKKITLNKT
+325 
-339 SVTLNRGAKNRT
+339 R
-351 FQLKKAIKNKNATY
+351 
-365 KGVSWYS
+365 
-372 SNKNVATVNSNGKV
+372 
-386 TIKHRGKVVITV
+386 
-398 KAKDGSNKSA
+398 KSA
-408 KCKFTIKQLVTKLS
+408 KCKVTVRQLVTKLS
-422 YNNKKQVKEVY
+422 YNKKTQKAEVY
-433 KNKKMKFAVT
+433 KNKTIKFAVT

-469 GVIKGIKAGT
+469 GVVKGIKAGT

-503 PISVNTKLTIKQLK
+503 PISDNTKLTIKQLK

>member
-1 MMKKLLSL
+1 MKKLLSL

-39 EPTDKEIEKST
+39 EPTDKEIETST

-85 EPSSPTTESSTI
+85 EPSSS
-97 ESSTEPSSPTTESS
+97 TTESS

-154 KPTDIKVSSIKLNT
+154 KPTDIKVSSVKLNT

-203 IATVDKKGKVKAL
+203 IATVDKNGKVKAL

-351 FQLKKAIKNKNATY
+351 YQLKKSIKNKNATY
-365 KGVSWYS
+365 KAVAWKT
-372 SNKNVATVNSNGKV
+372 SNKNVATVDKNGKV

-398 KAKDGSNKSA
+398 KARDGSNKSA
-408 KCKFTIKQLVTKLS
+408 KCKFTVKQLVTKLS

-433 KNKKMKFAVT
+433 KNKTIKFAVT

-554 TSNYCVD
+554 TSGYCVD
-561 NFTSLND
+561 NFVSLNY
-568 WYIETLSYWIQE
+568 WYTETLSYWIQE

-607 SFIYWDKNGYPKYR
+607 SFIYWDKNGYPQYR

-633 DWVVNTETPKDS
+633 DWLINTYTKKTN

-656 KINGKDY
+656 KIKGKDY
-663 KDNKGNQEY
+663 KDKDGNQEY